1 MDDSSR
7 ELYTLEQLINKLELI
22 RNGEIQPLNFAKAL
36 YTLANEIKFLRSRRI
51 RREDL
56 D

>member
-1 MDDSSR
+1 MDDDSIK
-7 ELYTLEQLINKLELI
+7 LYTLEQLIEKLEKL
-22 RNGEIQPLNFAKAL
+22 RSGEVVPINIANAI

-51 RREDL
+51 RKEDL